1 MFTPKPKTRKETAN
15 QSQIKDKI
23 IRERDRKG
31 REKKK
36 RERSSTLVPGSTK
49 PLGSSLSRKAHKIAL
64 EIERTSSRKRGNR
77 FHHFLDVEVF
87 VLVYRHS
94 RVQVVDQRFNCHFV
108 CLLVGGAEEVAH
120 RRCDE

>member
-15 QSQIKDKI
+15 QSQSKDKI

-49 PLGSSLSRKAHKIAL
+49 PLSLSRKAHKIAL
-64 EIERTSSRKRGNR
+64 EIERTSSRKRRN
-77 FHHFLDVEVF
+77 
-87 VLVYRHS
+87 
-94 RVQVVDQRFNCHFV
+94 
-108 CLLVGGAEEVAH
+108 
-120 RRCDE
+120 